1 MNSKS
6 STGYVSELRM
16 RGYTALPAPRH
27 VELEPDDILLDPML
41 CLSLSGVD
49 EDDIAVQTLL
59 RARQIDAEVF
69 DFREGEDVGCQVELA
84 IEPGAVDTGID
95 DGRDEQAYRIEI
107 DDGGIRLT
115 GNGRPGLFYAVQTFL
130 QLTASANGFLPKGRI
145 VDWPR
150 FELRL
155 VHWDTKHHR
164 DRIDTLKR
172 YLDWC
177 ARFKINGILF
187 ELEDKFEYPSHPVI
201 GAPDAFTTA
210 ELQEITDYALERH
223 IQIVPDVQGPAHLC
237 YVLKHD
243 EFAHL
248 RCDGS
253 NYQICMDEPEARQ
266 LLFDM
271 YTDVCNATRGCKYFH
286 VSTDEVYYA
295 GICEKFRKPY
305 NPENRSLTVIDY
317 VNAAHEHL
325 GALGRQVLIWLE
337 YPMLPEH
344 VELLPADLLNGIGF
358 RKPVQVRNENEH
370 GIRQFAYHPIQGS
383 ELTFPNYFGWTDAD
397 GVRQPGRLDGAF
409 DATRETRVEGG
420 NPIGTICAAWDD
432 AGLHNETFWLG
443 WATMAQCGWTQD
455 AITPEETAAAF
466 TDLYYGPDV
475 FDMIE
480 IYQTLQAQARF
491 MENALEKLPSTV
503 RGPSYGHPYWKGKM
517 ERYDRTMVPPAPPQ
531 MPNDTGV
538 SVVPRFSDRYE
549 AVLAEVPG
557 RLRENDRLL
566 ARLQANVPRARRN
579 RYNLEVFLSL
589 ACHVRQFLEMV
600 LSIAR
605 AEELMHEAALAGKSG
620 DDRRAMARMVAA
632 RETMQGAVDDLYAM
646 YERLKAT
653 WQKSRLPK
661 GAPRDGREFV
671 HVMDDVKDH
680 FADRRPDLSH
690 LIAPHESLDL
700 PGWIERLDS
709 VIDRYGRATGLA
721 AKKETKVPVDE
732 G

>member
-1 MNSKS
+1 MNPES

-16 RGYTALPAPRH
+16 RGYTVLPAPRQA
-27 VELEPDDILLDPML
+27 ELGPDDIWTKW
-41 CLSLSGVD
+41 SYRVETSGVD
-49 EDDIAVQTLL
+49 PDDIAVRTLQSYL
-59 RARQIDAEVF
+59 RQGLGKHFAE
-69 DFREGEDVGCQVELA
+69 EPAEPAIELA
-84 IEPGAVDTGID
+84 VRPGAVDTDTD

-107 DDGGIRLT
+107 DDDGIRLT
-115 GNGRPGLFYAVQTFL
+115 GNGRPGLLYAVHTFL
-130 QLTASANGFLPKGRI
+130 QLANSNYPVLPKCRI

-155 VHWDTKHHR
+155 GHWDMKHHR

-187 ELEDKFEYPSHPVI
+187 EIEDKFEYPSHPVI
-201 GAPDAFTTA
+201 GAPNAFTTD
-210 ELQEITDYALERH
+210 ELQELTDYALERH
-223 IQIVPDVQGPAHLC
+223 IQIVPDIQGPAHMA
-237 YVLKHD
+237 YVLKHKQF
-243 EFAHL
+243 EHL

-271 YTDVCNATRGCKYFH
+271 YTDVCNATKGCKYFH

-295 GICEKFRKPY
+295 GICEKFREPY

-325 GALGRQVLIWLE
+325 SKLGRQVIIWLE

-344 VELLPADLLNGIGF
+344 VELLPAGLLNGIGF
-358 RKPVQVRNENEH
+358 RKPAQVRNENEH

-383 ELTFPNYFGWTDAD
+383 ELLFPNYFGFGDAS
-397 GVRQPGRLDGAF
+397 GTRQPGRLAGAF
-409 DATRETRVEGG
+409 DATCESRVEKG

-432 AGLHNETFWLG
+432 SGLHNETFWLG
-443 WATMAQCGWTQD
+443 WAAMAQCGWSQD

-466 TDLYYGPDV
+466 ADLYYGLNV
-475 FDMIE
+475 VDMIE
-480 IYQTLQAQARF
+480 TYQVLQSQARF

-503 RGPSYGHPYWKGKM
+503 RGPSYGHPCWKGQM

-549 AVLAEVPG
+549 AVLAEVPD
-557 RLRENDRLL
+557 RLRENERLL
-566 ARLQANVPRARRN
+566 ARLQMNVLRADHN
-579 RYNLEVFLSL
+579 TYNLDVFLSL
-589 ACHVRQFLEMV
+589 AYYVRQFLEMV

-605 AEELMHEAALAGKSG
+605 AEELMHQAAVAGKG
-620 DDRRAMARMVAA
+620 ADDRRAMARMVAA
-632 RETMQGAVDDLYAM
+632 RETMQAAVDDLYEM
-646 YERLKAT
+646 FGRLKAT

-661 GAPRDGREFV
+661 GAAGNGREFV
-671 HVMDDVKDH
+671 HIMDDVKDH
-680 FADRRPDLSH
+680 FADRRADLSY

-700 PGWIERLDS
+700 PGWIEQLDD

-721 AKKETKVPVDE
+721 AQKEDQVPVDE